1 MTTDTMT
8 EKCLVQYMA
17 AVPAGLG
24 PLHADLLVWAVVEID
39 GTVRDVVVGKSSG
52 KPEVDAL
59 YVNAVRTG
67 RFRQHS
73 WTVVLSHTRS
83 GKCFCSGLISPHP
96 DLNSET

>member
-59 YVNAVRTG
+59 YVNAVRTWTFSPAQLDG
-67 RFRQHS
+67 RAVAHQVGQMFLLR
-73 WTVVLSHTRS
+73 L
-83 GKCFCSGLISPHP
+83 
-96 DLNSET
+96 D

>member
-8 EKCLVQYMA
+8 EECLVQYTA

-24 PLHADLLVWAVVEID
+24 PLHGDFLVWAVVEID

-59 YVNAVRTG
+59 YVNAVRTWTFSPAQLDG
-67 RFRQHS
+67 RAVAHQVGQMFLLR
-73 WTVVLSHTRS
+73 L
-83 GKCFCSGLISPHP
+83 
-96 DLNSET
+96 D